1 MSKFVFLDLET
12 QNHPYLGMVASPHCP
27 LNYVVAVGWAFDNG
41 DIHSRYFNNKE
52 EALQSNWG
60 DLLNTAE
67 YLVAHNAT
75 YEITWL
81 LSTER
86 EAFEKFL
93 KRGGKIFCTQ
103 AAEYFLTNQTTTYAT
118 LNECSLKYGGT
129 QKIDEV
135 SLLWKQGILTADINK
150 DLILRYLAGEGG
162 DIANT
167 RKVFVAQYKQMQER
181 GILDMFN
188 IRMDSLLFNA
198 YATFNGLHVN
208 MGTAHKQ
215 AEVQNKRIKE
225 LELTLQD
232 ILPKDLPEGFTF
244 NFGSS
249 YHRSGLIFGGGVGY
263 TGYKPYDPPKY
274 EQIICYKTL
283 DGTYIPIT
291 DPTEDTSNFV
301 QYASGKNKG
310 MLKEFKI
317 DSTVPKLKRDMDAI
331 YRFEGLLKFEE
342 LPEVV
347 REDYIG
353 TNAEFKG
360 KQNLR
365 DGSPVYSTSG
375 DSLELLATHTTVA
388 KPFAELASLVK
399 DTSTYYLVENYDEA
413 GNLKTRKG
421 MLQFVGD
428 DGIIHHQL
436 NGTSTITGRLSAS
449 KPNMQNLPRGETS
462 AVKKMF
468 NSRFEDGYIIEVD
481 YSALEVVTLAAISND
496 KGLLTHLMNGTDM
509 HCLRLSENLGESYES
524 VLEKCQDHNHPDH
537 KEYKSKRTAIK
548 APSFAAQY
556 GASARG
562 IAYATGC
569 TVAFAEAFLANEEKL
584 FPNSFGYKKY
594 VRSRVEETGR
604 NNVSREQ
611 HDNGHYVMYRT
622 GYFEANSGTR
632 YSFREYAK
640 QVQRETV
647 MDYSDTQLANYWCQ
661 GEASFIVQAACGY
674 VIRHILGLPADLQ
687 SKIVVIN
694 TVHDAIYLDVQGEDT
709 ANEVGKYIAAIMADT
724 PKRLCEVLPKLKEWR
739 YDVTPFPA
747 VAEYGKTMYD
757 KTLCE

>member
-12 QNHPYLGMVASPHCP
+12 QNHPYMGMVASPHCP
-27 LNYVVAVGWAFDNG
+27 QNYVVAVGWAYDNG
-41 DIHSRYFNNKE
+41 EIASSYFNSKE
-52 EALQSNWG
+52 EALASNWG
-60 DLLNTAE
+60 AILDSAE

-81 LSTER
+81 LATEK
-86 EAFEKFL
+86 ENFEKFL

-150 DLILRYLAGEGG
+150 DLLLEYLAGKGG

-167 RKVFVAQYKQMQER
+167 RKVFVEQYKQMKER
-181 GILDMFN
+181 GILGMFN
-188 IRMDSLLFNA
+188 VRMDSLLFNA

-208 MGTAHKQ
+208 MDTATKQ
-215 AEVQNKRIKE
+215 AEIQNKRIKE
-225 LELTLQD
+225 LELELQD
-232 ILPKDLPEGFTF
+232 TLPKDLPEGFTF

-263 TGYKPYDPPKY
+263 TGFKPYDPPKY
-274 EQIICYKTL
+274 EQQVCYQTKS
-283 DGTYIPIT
+283 GTFIPIT
-291 DPTEDTSNFV
+291 EPVSDAMEYIK
-301 QYASGKNKG
+301 YASGKNKG
-310 MLKEFKI
+310 MLKEFKVDTNI
-317 DSTVPKLKRDMDAI
+317 PKLKRDMDAI
-331 YRFEGLLKFEE
+331 YRFEGLLKFSD
-342 LPEVV
+342 LPEDV
-347 REDYIG
+347 RDSYTG
-353 TNAEFKG
+353 KNAEFCG

-375 DSLELLATHTTVA
+375 DSLTVLATHTPVA

-399 DTSTYYLVENYDEA
+399 DTSTYYLVENYDA
-413 GNLKTRKG
+413 DGNLKGKKG
-421 MLQFVGD
+421 MLQFVGE

-449 KPNMQNLPRGETS
+449 KPNMQNLPRGDTS
-462 AVKKMF
+462 EVKKMF
-468 NSRFEDGYIIEVD
+468 DSRFEDGYIIEVD

-496 KGLLTHLMNGTDM
+496 SGLLTHLMNGTDM

-524 VLEKCQDHNHPDH
+524 VLEKCNNHDHPDH

-569 TVAFAEAFLANEEKL
+569 TVEFAENFLANEEKL
-584 FPNSFGYKKY
+584 FPNSFGYKNY

-604 NNVSREQ
+604 NNISREQ
-611 HDNGHYVMYRT
+611 HDNGQYVMYRT

-632 YSFREYAK
+632 YSFRQYPK
-640 QVQRETV
+640 VVQGVST

-674 VIRHILGLPADLQ
+674 VIRHILGLPADMQ
-687 SKIVVIN
+687 SKVVVIN
-694 TVHDAIYLDVQGEDT
+694 TVHDAIYLDVQGEDL
-709 ANEVGKYIAAIMADT
+709 ANEIGKYVAAIMADT

-739 YDVTPFPA
+739 YDTTPFPA

-757 KTLCE
+757 KTLCS